1 MSNPIKIVHGR
12 PSAIPSTDI
21 VGGIPV
27 TQIVGNPAPFIY
39 GNLEILVEDTIPSVG
54 TGVSFPHGLPNT
66 PDNARVV
73 LLCLTNDTATGYVSG
88 QEINIESVLDG
99 TNSFVAFAINID
111 EVNVNIY
118 RSSGTNNFQ
127 LIPNGGGAITK
138 VTAETNFEI
147 KIYLGYT
154 LN

>member
-1 MSNPIKIVHGR
+1 M
-12 PSAIPSTDI
+12 
-21 VGGIPV
+21 
-27 TQIVGNPAPFIY
+27 
-39 GNLEILVEDTIPSVG
+39 
-54 TGVSFPHGLPNT
+54 
-66 PDNARVV
+66 
-73 LLCLTNDTATGYVSG
+73 
-88 QEINIESVLDG
+88 LDG